1 MDSRFKLL
9 LLFIWFLWGFF
20 LGGCNLGCCCCCFL
34 FFFLFLLWFFFFCCG
49 GVVGFCLFV
58 CLFSL
63 WSVYVV
69 SVDWTLCLP
78 NRGHS
83 KQTINSHL
91 KVVAYVHALSF
102 INIYTGRGETPPKY
116 CHLYPQLNRPLV
128 NHRSN

>member
-1 MDSRFKLL
+1 MVVVVVV
-9 LLFIWFLWGFF
+9 FF
-20 LGGCNLGCCCCCFL
+20 SF
-34 FFFLFLLWFFFFCCG
+34 FFFFCGFFCGCFFFWG

-69 SVDWTLCLP
+69 SADWTLCLP

-116 CHLYPQLNRPLV
+116 CHLYTQLNPTLV
-128 NHRSN
+128 NHGSN